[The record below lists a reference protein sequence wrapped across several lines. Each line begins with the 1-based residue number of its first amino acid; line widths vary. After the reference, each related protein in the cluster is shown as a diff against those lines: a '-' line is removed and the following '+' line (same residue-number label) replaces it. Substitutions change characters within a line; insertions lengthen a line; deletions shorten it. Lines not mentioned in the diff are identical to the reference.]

1 MNHVH
6 ALLSAIIG
14 GAIVSL
20 STGHL
25 ALAQT
30 AISDADRS
38 AARALA
44 EEGAKDFKAGDY
56 KSAVNKLGRASAIT
70 KTSKLLLWYARAL
83 VKVGS
88 LVEASERYAEAS
100 RLDAS
105 ATTNSTEQK
114 KAQQDAESERKQLLA
129 RIPVLQI
136 TFPGVPS
143 GEVELSID
151 ATVVPA
157 PLIGQPRPVNPG
169 THEVRAKR
177 GEQVVQQSITVT
189 EGQTL
194 PVALS
199 FPAHSQPIAVVPVA
213 PAVPVA
219 PVAPVPPPNVPQ
231 AAANAPATATPPQPT
246 STAPTQTKPASPAE
260 QPPSGS
266 SQRTLGWVFLGIGG
280 AGLTV
285 GAVSGA
291 LVYSKKSALD
301 RSGDCIDNVCAST
314 QHNALESYRTLRTV
328 STVGFVAGGVAAATG
343 LCFVVTESNSNGV
356 TMSAW
361 MGPASSGLQGR
372 F

>member
-1 MNHVH
+1 VNNVQ

-20 STGHL
+20 STGHV

-30 AISDADRS
+30 AVSDADR
-38 AARALA
+38 AVARALA
-44 EEGAKDFKAGDY
+44 EEGAKDFKAGEY
-56 KSAVNKLGRASAIT
+56 RSAVDKLGRASAIT

-105 ATTNSTEQK
+105 GTTNSAEQK
-114 KAQQDAESERKQLLA
+114 KAQQEAESERKQLLP

-151 ATVVPA
+151 ATVVHA
-157 PLIGQPRPVNPG
+157 ALIGQPRPVNPG
-169 THEVRAKR
+169 THEVKARR
-177 GEQVVQQSITVT
+177 GEQLVQQSVTVT

-194 PVALS
+194 PLPLS
-199 FPAHSQPIAVVPVA
+199 FPAQSQPVAVVPA
-213 PAVPVA
+213 AAAV
-219 PVAPVPPPNVPQ
+219 PVAPVPPPSVPQ
-231 AAANAPATATPPQPT
+231 AAANPPATATATPLQ
-246 STAPTQTKPASPAE
+246 STTMAPTETKPASTAE
-260 QPPSGS
+260 QQPSGS
-266 SQRTLGWVFLGIGG
+266 SQATLGWVFLGIGG
-280 AGLTV
+280 AGLAV

-301 RSGDCIDNVCAST
+301 RSGDCIDNLCAST
-314 QHNALESYRTLRTV
+314 QHSAVESYRTLRAV
-328 STVGFVAGGVAAATG
+328 STAGFVVGGVAAAAG
-343 LCFVVTESNSNGV
+343 LYFVLAAPNSNGV

-361 MGPASSGLQGR
+361 MGPTSSGLQGR